1 MKYLHYIIL
10 WAVILF
16 ILFFNQS
23 NNDDKNTIYYKEINS
38 DITKATMG
46 SGSPSEK
53 SGSKYNSGER
63 YSRVY
68 LSIPTEKKQRILKT
82 DMGKNHQRNYLYKP
96 NKNNQQSIKKNIS
109 SKEKEVTNDC
119 TCEYKSDFI
128 YNNEDFKNYDSDSI
142 KYLTVD
148 SFSTFAIDVDT
159 VSYKLLTNFI
169 NNQEKSNIYNSKFH
183 NLRIE
188 EMINYFDY
196 DYPLP
201 EKETF
206 NVITEISKL
215 SFETDKYLLH
225 IGIKGK
231 EEKIDKIPPANLI
244 FLIDTSWSMDSE
256 HRLPLIKKSLIELT
270 NNLRDID
277 KITILTY
284 SDNASM
290 YLNTTNGDK
299 KDIIT
304 NKINELKTEG
314 STNGEAGLKLAYKT
328 GEKTFIKGGINR
340 IILCSDGGFNAGE
353 TSSDELK
360 KMIVD
365 YRKKEIAL
373 TTLAF
378 SEDYF
383 NDDLLK
389 KISSSGNGNYY
400 YINDFNEAVKVLSNQ
415 LTSTLNIIAKDVK
428 IQVEFNLENIK
439 SYKLIGYE
447 ENTLNTE
454 DFNNDEIDANELG
467 NGHSVTALYEIEF
480 YDDNKT
486 KKRYNLSTNGFQNEL
501 AVVNIR
507 YKEPNEK
514 TSKEVNK
521 TINKTDMI
529 NDFKKTSYNYKFSL
543 AVAYFGMILNQQI
556 DESYI
561 NLIIK
566 LAKISKGT
574 DKYGYKEEFIQLVE
588 KYKSI
593 LNPYD
598 FYIEGDLTK
607 DDLINTLTE
616 KTNEFELCY
625 YYHVKNNEEPIIQKK
640 FQLKINNEGIT
651 YFTHIFNYN
660 ENNDSFENCLLNK
673 LKAVK
678 FPKKE
683 KETFVNFNLN
693 FNQKILNFNSK
704 IDIYF

>member
-10 WAVILF
+10 WAIIILITVFDPFNNENNKDKEEVIH
-16 ILFFNQS
+16 
-23 NNDDKNTIYYKEINS
+23 YKEIDSNVVKQNNFTGPACESDYNYSNMSKEERKIVAMNS
-38 DITKATMG
+38 IG
-46 SGSPSEK
+46 QK
-53 SGSKYNSGER
+53 SKLISDLKKLKQNGNGFGEVLGGYDNRSYKNGYNSY
-63 YSRVY
+63 YSAKIKEKK
-68 LSIPTEKKQRILKT
+68 SIPLFDSGISTISINIDTASYNYVKNSFNRINNLS
-82 DMGKNHQRNYLYKP
+82 DYNYLF
-96 NKNNQQSIKKNIS
+96 N
-109 SKEKEVTNDC
+109 TN
-119 TCEYKSDFI
+119 
-128 YNNEDFKNYDSDSI
+128 
-142 KYLTVD
+142 
-148 SFSTFAIDVDT
+148 
-159 VSYKLLTNFI
+159 
-169 NNQEKSNIYNSKFH
+169 

-231 EEKIDKIPPANLI
+231 EEKYDKIPPANLI
-244 FLIDTSWSMDSE
+244 FLIDTSWSMDFE
-256 HRLPLIKKSLIELT
+256 RKLPLVKKSLIELT
-270 NNLRDID
+270 KNLRNED
-277 KITILTY
+277 KITIITY
-284 SDNASM
+284 GSEASV
-290 YLNTTNGDK
+290 YLDTINGDK
-299 KDIIT
+299 KDIIV
-304 NKINELKTEG
+304 NKITELKTEG

-328 GEKTFIKGGINR
+328 GEKTFVKGGINR

-360 KMIVD
+360 KMIVG

-383 NDDLLK
+383 NDDLFK

-400 YINDFNEAVKVLSNQ
+400 YINDFNEAVKVLSTQ

-439 SYKLIGYE
+439 SYKLIGYK

-454 DFNNDEIDANELG
+454 DFNNDKIDANELG

-480 YDDNKT
+480 YDNNKT

-507 YKEPNEK
+507 YKEPNETK
-514 TSKEVNK
+514 SKEINK

-543 AVAYFGMILNQQI
+543 AVAYFGLLLNKQI
-556 DESYI
+556 DDYYL

-616 KTNEFELCY
+616 KSNEFELCY
-625 YYHVKNNEEPIIQKK
+625 YYHIKNNEEPIIQKK

-660 ENNDSFENCLLNK
+660 EKTNSFENCLLNK

-693 FNQKILNFNSK
+693 FNQMIFKAINK
-704 IDIYF
+704 VEIYF